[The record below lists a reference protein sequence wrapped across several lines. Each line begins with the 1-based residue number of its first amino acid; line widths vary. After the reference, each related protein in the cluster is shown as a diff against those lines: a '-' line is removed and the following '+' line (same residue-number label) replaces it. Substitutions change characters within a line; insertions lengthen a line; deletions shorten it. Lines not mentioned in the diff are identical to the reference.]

1 MKPTNRLLHPKLIA
15 LFLSLLSWCA
25 GSTAKADSPQLPAE
39 IAINP
44 EAGRDGWLIVP
55 VQLGSEN
62 GETVWMMVDTGGGST
77 ELAEALE
84 SKLGNPVGT
93 INIKRWNVVTP
104 HKLFAAPK
112 LYLGGALLQMTGSS
126 ISTVD
131 FHDSEAGHP
140 VAGILGIDVLE
151 HYCIQLDFAAGK
163 MRFLDSQR
171 ADKQTWGKAYPIVPL
186 NDRDHRPALSQNLLG
201 MQGPHSLIDSGYL
214 PGDGWLMTNYY
225 RQWTNQAVPAS
236 GEARWPDGQ
245 FDGETYPFVSLQE
258 KAVESDGIGLG
269 FLARHLVTLDF
280 PGHTLYLKRQS
291 DGPLLDPLQQSGRMK
306 ALEPMVRDLLRN
318 NAPAVQQD
326 LLQIQQS
333 HATKLEQTV
342 AQKLAATLDQ
352 KPRPAPADLPTDIT
366 EQPLGDCHP
375 EQAGVGWLQPSANR
389 IPLSDEV
396 FSPLLDAGT
405 IHATGLF
412 AHSPSRYVYQLGGK
426 WTRLRGDAGLH
437 TAFQL
442 SAYGVVFVIK
452 ADGKEVFRS
461 SAIRGASQA
470 HYDLNVTGVNTLEL
484 VVEKAQDGNGGNW
497 ALWLDPTLFRA
508 AAKN

>member
-1 MKPTNRLLHPKLIA
+1 M
-15 LFLSLLSWCA
+15 
-25 GSTAKADSPQLPAE
+25 
-39 IAINP
+39 
-44 EAGRDGWLIVP
+44 
-55 VQLGSEN
+55 
-62 GETVWMMVDTGGGST
+62 
-77 ELAEALE
+77 
-84 SKLGNPVGT
+84 
-93 INIKRWNVVTP
+93 
-104 HKLFAAPK
+104 
-112 LYLGGALLQMTGSS
+112 
-126 ISTVD
+126 
-131 FHDSEAGHP
+131 
-140 VAGILGIDVLE
+140 
-151 HYCIQLDFAAGK
+151 
-163 MRFLDSQR
+163 
-171 ADKQTWGKAYPIVPL
+171 
-186 NDRDHRPALSQNLLG
+186 
-201 MQGPHSLIDSGYL
+201 
-214 PGDGWLMTNYY
+214 
-225 RQWTNQAVPAS
+225 
-236 GEARWPDGQ
+236 
-245 FDGETYPFVSLQE
+245 
-258 KAVESDGIGLG
+258 
-269 FLARHLVTLDF
+269 
-280 PGHTLYLKRQS
+280 
-291 DGPLLDPLQQSGRMK
+291 QQSGRMK

-442 SAYGVVFVIK
+442 RAYGVVFVIK